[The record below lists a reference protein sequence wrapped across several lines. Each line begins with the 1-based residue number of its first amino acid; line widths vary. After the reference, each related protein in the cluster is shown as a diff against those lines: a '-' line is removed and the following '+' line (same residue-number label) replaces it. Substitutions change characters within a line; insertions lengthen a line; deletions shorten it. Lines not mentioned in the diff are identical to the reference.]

1 MDKNHIQFVFE
12 HVMARLDLMESG
24 QVTDCEG
31 LFDPELWN
39 SVSPSEHRHVFVPP
53 NIHVGGTGKVPLEFA
68 GFNRARHNLYR
79 KINKAVSIS
88 FSQEI

>member
-53 NIHVGGTGKVPLEFA
+53 NIHAGGTGQSASGVRRIQSCPPQLVPQD
-68 GFNRARHNLYR
+68 
-79 KINKAVSIS
+79 K
-88 FSQEI
+88 